1 MLQSWWTARSK
12 FLIVSF
18 TFWLAGLPCTRGQKL
33 TCNPHSTKPGLFPQ
47 YGKLVGTTEHEV
59 ILGLDD
65 SGVQLHFP
73 KIGYV
78 VREAGNAKL

>member
-1 MLQSWWTARSK
+1 MTILLTYLHMCLLETAVLQYTHGRQEANLYS
-12 FLIVSF
+12 L
-18 TFWLAGLPCTRGQKL
+18 
-33 TCNPHSTKPGLFPQ
+33 HSTKPNLFPQ
-47 YGKLVGTTEHEV
+47 HGKLVGTTKHEV
-59 ILGLDD
+59 ILGLD

>member
-1 MLQSWWTARSK
+1 MYR
-12 FLIVSF
+12 
-18 TFWLAGLPCTRGQKL
+18 RKL
-33 TCNPHSTKPGLFPQ
+33 TYNPHSTKPGLFPQ

-59 ILGLDD
+59 ILGLD

-73 KIGYV
+73 KIGYI